1 MIQTLKGTDSNLQFI
16 QRGSSLKFIDLVLG
30 DAQIYPRF
38 SPTMEWDIAAG
49 QALLEAVGG
58 EVINF
63 DNGSPLSYNKEELVN
78 PAFVAKIHS
87 FPKL

>member
-1 MIQTLKGTDSNLQFI
+1 
-16 QRGSSLKFIDLVLG
+16 
-30 DAQIYPRF
+30 
-38 SPTMEWDIAAG
+38 MEWDIAAG